1 MENVQ
6 TMSDLMQQIQQ
17 RIDSIKASAMQQQ
30 TEMKQSLNE
39 CIEQSEAIQNQ
50 LVQSQQ
56 QLTSQLEYGTAVLI
70 ELEQGLQL
78 DFSTEIAEFEQLCQ
92 NETADTTEL
101 TQRLE
106 QHVQEKITF
115 QLNELKA
122 KTGIALQEIGQV
134 TLHIKQLFGAEKS
147 AKVKGLA
154 KLKQRLYKR
163 FGKQIIVHCC
173 RSSLRRICPPGRAP
187 AARRSFR
194 IRLCPKAP
202 RLHIRPFCTP

>member
-1 MENVQ
+1 MTALFLSAVKNPKGEENGKRTNNVRSYAANS
-6 TMSDLMQQIQQ
+6 TT
-17 RIDSIKASAMQQQ
+17 IDSLKASAIQQQ

-134 TLHIKQLFGAEKS
+134 TLHVKQLFGAEKS

-163 FGKQIIVHCC
+163 FGKQIIASKECLAKQLE
-173 RSSLRRICPPGRAP
+173 RGASKLRA
-187 AARRSFR
+187 
-194 IRLCPKAP
+194 
-202 RLHIRPFCTP
+202 

>member
-1 MENVQ
+1 MENVK

-17 RIDSIKASAMQQQ
+17 RIDSLKASAMQQQ

-56 QLTSQLEYGTAVLI
+56 QLTSQ
-70 ELEQGLQL
+70 LEQGLQL

-163 FGKQIIVHCC
+163 FGKQIIASKECLAKQLE
-173 RSSLRRICPPGRAP
+173 RGASKLRA
-187 AARRSFR
+187 
-194 IRLCPKAP
+194 
-202 RLHIRPFCTP
+202 

>member
-1 MENVQ
+1 MTALFLSAVKIPKEKKMENVQ

-163 FGKQIIVHCC
+163 FGKQIIASKECLAKQLE
-173 RSSLRRICPPGRAP
+173 RGASKLRA
-187 AARRSFR
+187 
-194 IRLCPKAP
+194 
-202 RLHIRPFCTP
+202 

>member
-163 FGKQIIVHCC
+163 FGKQIIASKECLAKQLERGASKLRASNV
-173 RSSLRRICPPGRAP
+173 RYRLLRRKVKPHLILR
-187 AARRSFR
+187 
-194 IRLCPKAP
+194 
-202 RLHIRPFCTP
+202 

>member
-17 RIDSIKASAMQQQ
+17 RIDSLKASAMQQQ

-56 QLTSQLEYGTAVLI
+56 PLTSQLEYGTAVLI

-92 NETADTTEL
+92 NETADTAEL

-106 QHVQEKITF
+106 QNVQEKITF

-163 FGKQIIVHCC
+163 FGKQIIASKECLAKQLE
-173 RSSLRRICPPGRAP
+173 RGASKLRA
-187 AARRSFR
+187 
-194 IRLCPKAP
+194 
-202 RLHIRPFCTP
+202 

>member
-163 FGKQIIVHCC
+163 FGKQIIASKECLAKQLERGASKLRAYNV
-173 RSSLRRICPPGRAP
+173 RYRLLRRKVKPHLILR
-187 AARRSFR
+187 
-194 IRLCPKAP
+194 
-202 RLHIRPFCTP
+202 

>member
-106 QHVQEKITF
+106 QHVQEK
-115 QLNELKA
+115 NH
-122 KTGIALQEIGQV
+122 V
-134 TLHIKQLFGAEKS
+134 PIKRIKS
-147 AKVKGLA
+147 
-154 KLKQRLYKR
+154 QNRY
-163 FGKQIIVHCC
+163 
-173 RSSLRRICPPGRAP
+173 SLTRDWSGD
-187 AARRSFR
+187 
-194 IRLCPKAP
+194 
-202 RLHIRPFCTP
+202 TPY

>member
-1 MENVQ
+1 MTALFLSAVKNPKEKKMENVQ

-163 FGKQIIVHCC
+163 FSKQIIASKECLAKQLE
-173 RSSLRRICPPGRAP
+173 RGANKLRA
-187 AARRSFR
+187 
-194 IRLCPKAP
+194 
-202 RLHIRPFCTP
+202 

>member
-92 NETADTTEL
+92 NETADTTEMCTRDRYPPVHGKVRSIL
-101 TQRLE
+101 LVIRNPLHALRLATP
-106 QHVQEKITF
+106 HPKYDSLIVNSVIT
-115 QLNELKA
+115 A
-122 KTGIALQEIGQV
+122 KSPHEM
-134 TLHIKQLFGAEKS
+134 
-147 AKVKGLA
+147 
-154 KLKQRLYKR
+154 
-163 FGKQIIVHCC
+163 C
-173 RSSLRRICPPGRAP
+173 
-187 AARRSFR
+187 
-194 IRLCPKAP
+194 IRDSHYATACA
-202 RLHIRPFCTP
+202 

>member
-1 MENVQ
+1 VRLKIPKEKKMENVQ
-6 TMSDLMQQIQQ
+6 RMSDLMQQIQQ
-17 RIDSIKASAMQQQ
+17 RIDSLKASAIQQQ

-92 NETADTTEL
+92 NETADTAEL
-101 TQRLE
+101 TQQLE

-163 FGKQIIVHCC
+163 FGKQIIASKEYLAKQLE
-173 RSSLRRICPPGRAP
+173 RGASKLRA
-187 AARRSFR
+187 
-194 IRLCPKAP
+194 
-202 RLHIRPFCTP
+202 

>member
-1 MENVQ
+1 MTALFLSAVKNPKGEENGNVQ

-92 NETADTTEL
+92 NETADTAEL

-106 QHVQEKITF
+106 QNVQEKITF

-163 FGKQIIVHCC
+163 FGKQIIASKECLAKQLE
-173 RSSLRRICPPGRAP
+173 RGASKLRA
-187 AARRSFR
+187 
-194 IRLCPKAP
+194 
-202 RLHIRPFCTP
+202 

>member
-1 MENVQ
+1 MTALFLSAVKNPKGENVQ

-163 FGKQIIVHCC
+163 FGKQIIASKECLAKQLE
-173 RSSLRRICPPGRAP
+173 RGASKLRA
-187 AARRSFR
+187 
-194 IRLCPKAP
+194 
-202 RLHIRPFCTP
+202 

>member
-17 RIDSIKASAMQQQ
+17 RIDSLKASAMRQQ

-92 NETADTTEL
+92 RINTTIRTECTGKNHVPIKRIKSQNRYCLTRNWSGDTP
-101 TQRLE
+101 
-106 QHVQEKITF
+106 
-115 QLNELKA
+115 
-122 KTGIALQEIGQV
+122 
-134 TLHIKQLFGAEKS
+134 
-147 AKVKGLA
+147 
-154 KLKQRLYKR
+154 Y
-163 FGKQIIVHCC
+163 
-173 RSSLRRICPPGRAP
+173 
-187 AARRSFR
+187 
-194 IRLCPKAP
+194 
-202 RLHIRPFCTP
+202 

>member
-92 NETADTTEL
+92 NETADTAEL

-106 QHVQEKITF
+106 QNVQEKITF
-115 QLNELKA
+115 QLNE
-122 KTGIALQEIGQV
+122 LQEIGQV

-163 FGKQIIVHCC
+163 FGKQIIASKECLAKQLE
-173 RSSLRRICPPGRAP
+173 RGASKLRA
-187 AARRSFR
+187 
-194 IRLCPKAP
+194 
-202 RLHIRPFCTP
+202 

>member
-1 MENVQ
+1 
-6 TMSDLMQQIQQ
+6 MQQIQQ

-163 FGKQIIVHCC
+163 FGKQIIASKECLAKQLERGASKLRASNV
-173 RSSLRRICPPGRAP
+173 RYRLLRRKVKPHLILR
-187 AARRSFR
+187 
-194 IRLCPKAP
+194 
-202 RLHIRPFCTP
+202 

>member
-17 RIDSIKASAMQQQ
+17 RIDSLKASAMQQQ

-56 QLTSQLEYGTAVLI
+56 QLTSQLEYTAVLI

-92 NETADTTEL
+92 NETADTAEL

-106 QHVQEKITF
+106 QNVQEKITF

-163 FGKQIIVHCC
+163 FGKQIIASKECLAKQLE
-173 RSSLRRICPPGRAP
+173 RGANKLRA
-187 AARRSFR
+187 
-194 IRLCPKAP
+194 
-202 RLHIRPFCTP
+202 

>member
-92 NETADTTEL
+92 NETADTAEL

-163 FGKQIIVHCC
+163 FGKQIIASKECLATQLE
-173 RSSLRRICPPGRAP
+173 RGASKLRA
-187 AARRSFR
+187 
-194 IRLCPKAP
+194 
-202 RLHIRPFCTP
+202 

>member
-1 MENVQ
+1 MQKDSRTYKKKMENVQ

-163 FGKQIIVHCC
+163 FGKQIIASKECLAKQLE
-173 RSSLRRICPPGRAP
+173 RGASKLRA
-187 AARRSFR
+187 
-194 IRLCPKAP
+194 
-202 RLHIRPFCTP
+202 

>member
-1 MENVQ
+1 MTALFLSAVKNPKEKKMENVQ

-163 FGKQIIVHCC
+163 FGKQIIASKECLAKQLE
-173 RSSLRRICPPGRAP
+173 RGASKLRA
-187 AARRSFR
+187 
-194 IRLCPKAP
+194 
-202 RLHIRPFCTP
+202 

>member
-17 RIDSIKASAMQQQ
+17 RIYSIKASAMQQQ

-78 DFSTEIAEFEQLCQ
+78 DFSTEIAEFEQCTKKGTKTIDVTNKLFD
-92 NETADTTEL
+92 EIAPKYADRNGGYT
-101 TQRLE
+101 RI
-106 QHVQEKITF
+106 VK
-115 QLNELKA
+115 
-122 KTGIALQEIGQV
+122 IGQR
-134 TLHIKQLFGAEKS
+134 KGDGALE
-147 AKVKGLA
+147 VL
-154 KLKQRLYKR
+154 LEL
-163 FGKQIIVHCC
+163 V
-173 RSSLRRICPPGRAP
+173 
-187 AARRSFR
+187 
-194 IRLCPKAP
+194 
-202 RLHIRPFCTP
+202 

>member
-92 NETADTTEL
+92 NGINATIGTACTGKNHVPIKRIKSQNRYSLTRDWSGDTP
-101 TQRLE
+101 
-106 QHVQEKITF
+106 
-115 QLNELKA
+115 
-122 KTGIALQEIGQV
+122 
-134 TLHIKQLFGAEKS
+134 
-147 AKVKGLA
+147 
-154 KLKQRLYKR
+154 Y
-163 FGKQIIVHCC
+163 
-173 RSSLRRICPPGRAP
+173 
-187 AARRSFR
+187 
-194 IRLCPKAP
+194 
-202 RLHIRPFCTP
+202 

>member
-1 MENVQ
+1 MNWN
-6 TMSDLMQQIQQ
+6 
-17 RIDSIKASAMQQQ
+17 KAQ
-30 TEMKQSLNE
+30 
-39 CIEQSEAIQNQ
+39 
-50 LVQSQQ
+50 
-56 QLTSQLEYGTAVLI
+56 Y
-70 ELEQGLQL
+70 
-78 DFSTEIAEFEQLCQ
+78 EIAEFEQLCQ

-134 TLHIKQLFGAEKS
+134 TLHVKQLFGAEKS

-163 FGKQIIVHCC
+163 FGKQIIASKECLAKQLEHGTSKLKSLKC
-173 RSSLRRICPPGRAP
+173 RYRLLREKLNRIILDEMKCGH
-187 AARRSFR
+187 F
-194 IRLCPKAP
+194 
-202 RLHIRPFCTP
+202 

>member
-92 NETADTTEL
+92 NETADKTEL
-101 TQRLE
+101 TQ
-106 QHVQEKITF
+106 QEKITF

-163 FGKQIIVHCC
+163 FGKQIIASKECLAKQLE
-173 RSSLRRICPPGRAP
+173 RGARKLRA
-187 AARRSFR
+187 
-194 IRLCPKAP
+194 
-202 RLHIRPFCTP
+202 